1 MMNPIH
7 VLVADNEQATRQM
20 CLDVLSSLPDLKV
33 ESLDSPEQVLEAL
46 PGPPPFALALLGMDS
61 SALGLLGQ
69 IRGRFASTDVIVL
82 AHNASVQSATQAMR
96 IGAYDYLA
104 KPCSSGE
111 LAISVNRWLEHFRW
125 QQEKEHLSTLIHL
138 LELGRTLTSNLE
150 MQTLF
155 DEILKQVDLAFS
167 PDMVSLML
175 IDKDG
180 KSFVIA
186 AHRGLSHDLPPG
198 TKVHTRGTIAGEV
211 IRKGAAL
218 LLLGGL
224 QGTPYED
231 RARGGDIGSAMAVPL
246 NFKDTILGVLNVT
259 RRRSRPNYSEED
271 AQLLNVF
278 ASQIAVAIQNARFYE
293 SLRAERDRI
302 ISAQEEVRRELA
314 RDLHDGLIQNLG
326 AVVVMIT
333 HTQMQLTREASEL
346 LRDDLEGLRKMARQA
361 VRDARSLVFGLRPV
375 ILETKGLVAGLMAY
389 IEQLRTSTS
398 NIAYHLDAQPIE
410 NSLPVQTQ
418 RVVFAI
424 LQEAIQNARKHS
436 SGENVWITL
445 QKTKDVLSAV
455 VQDDGTGF
463 SLEEVDETYDQ
474 RYSFGLLNMRER
486 AELIDA
492 KLTITTAPGKGTR
505 VFLEVPIRAPNTD
518 SKRAPVHISNHE
530 GGQI

>member
-1 MMNPIH
+1 MNPIH

-33 ESLDSPEQVLEAL
+33 ESLDSSEQVLTAL
-46 PGPPPFALALLGMDS
+46 PGPPFALALLGIDS
-61 SALGLLGQ
+61 SALGLLGR

-82 AHNASVQSATQAMR
+82 AQNATVQSATQAMR

-198 TKVHTRGTIAGEV
+198 TKVHTEGTIAGEV

-224 QGTPYED
+224 QGTPYEN

-259 RRRSRPNYSEED
+259 RRRTRLNYSEED

-326 AVVVMIT
+326 AMVVSIT
-333 HTQMQLTREASEL
+333 HTQMQLTAEASD
-346 LRDDLEGLRKMARQA
+346 LRDELEGLRQMARQA

-375 ILETKGLVAGLMAY
+375 ILETKGLMAGLKAY

-398 NIAYHLDAQPIE
+398 NIAFHLSTQTIE
-410 NSLPVQTQ
+410 NSLPVQTPARGVRHLAGSDPKRSEALVRGERLDHAAEDEGRPFHRRARRRN
-418 RVVFAI
+418 RV
-424 LQEAIQNARKHS
+424 
-436 SGENVWITL
+436 
-445 QKTKDVLSAV
+445 
-455 VQDDGTGF
+455 
-463 SLEEVDETYDQ
+463 
-474 RYSFGLLNMRER
+474 
-486 AELIDA
+486 
-492 KLTITTAPGKGTR
+492 
-505 VFLEVPIRAPNTD
+505 
-518 SKRAPVHISNHE
+518 
-530 GGQI
+530 